1 MLGRCWLERWQVQLD
16 VQRDWGPYL
25 NVTKPQW
32 KQMRRDSSLDAITM
46 KLNHGQFMR
55 LSKLYSEVVAV
66 PIYKTRQPSGNRYLV
81 GCVAADMPA
90 LKENQTKRCAYSRI
104 VSRRCSKPRLVISK
118 AGSRLDKDSLFRIYS
133 RFDIMPTEMLT
144 RESLEAA
151 LSNPGEDYRLNVA
164 RMAAIVSLQETRVE
178 AGIGD
183 PQELE
188 AMKRIYCELIE
199 QESAVDI

>member
-1 MLGRCWLERWQVQLD
+1 
-16 VQRDWGPYL
+16 
-25 NVTKPQW
+25 
-32 KQMRRDSSLDAITM
+32 
-46 KLNHGQFMR
+46 
-55 LSKLYSEVVAV
+55 
-66 PIYKTRQPSGNRYLV
+66 
-81 GCVAADMPA
+81 
-90 LKENQTKRCAYSRI
+90 
-104 VSRRCSKPRLVISK
+104 
-118 AGSRLDKDSLFRIYS
+118 
-133 RFDIMPTEMLT
+133 MLT